1 MLDRP
6 LDNAIADHKTY
17 GNVEAQHRLFAGLR
31 RDDPVHWTEPD
42 GYRPFWTITKYADI
56 VEIERQAD
64 RFINQPRTKLLSIDF
79 ETKVKEAMS
88 GKPMLVRTLP
98 QMDNPDHSKYQK
110 LTHAWFQPR
119 HIRTLSARMEAL
131 AKESVDRL
139 CAIGGEC
146 DFYNEI
152 AIYYPLRVVMTI
164 LGLPPEDEAR
174 LLKITQ
180 AYFGGGDPEMQ
191 KGNDLIDA
199 TMAYVD
205 YFKDVVKQ
213 RRQDPKDDVATVIAT
228 SEIDGKPIGD
238 FEAYSYYI
246 ALASAGH
253 DTTSATIAG
262 GLLALI
268 ENPDALA
275 RLQGNP
281 DMLPDAA
288 EEMVRWVSP
297 VKHFFRTAVADYDI
311 RGKTIKAGRQHFHQL
326 PLGQPRRGS
335 LRSSV
340 RIHPRPF
347 AQPASR
353 LWLRNS
359 CVHRQA
365 SGQGRNRG
373 VLPRTAE
380 ADRADRTGR
389 QSGLDGNLVP
399 RRGEAAAGAVSR
411 TIGSQYTA

>member
-1 MLDRP
+1 MLDSA

-17 GNVEAQHRLFAGLR
+17 GSVEAQHGMFAKLR
-31 RDDPVHWTEPD
+31 REDPVHWTQPD

-56 VEIERQAD
+56 IEIERQAD
-64 RFINQPRTKLLSIDF
+64 RFINQPRTKLLSIEF
-79 ETKVKEAMS
+79 ESKIREAMS
-88 GKPMLVRTLP
+88 GKPMLVRALP

-119 HIRTLSARMEAL
+119 QLRTLADRMDAL

-139 CAIGGEC
+139 CALGGAC

-152 AIYYPLRVVMTI
+152 AIYYPLRVLMTI
-164 LGLPPEDEAR
+164 LGLPREDEER

-199 TMAYVD
+199 TMAYVE
-205 YFKDVVKQ
+205 YFKDVARE
-213 RRQDPKDDVATVIAT
+213 RRQNPKDDVATIIAT

-238 FEAYSYYI
+238 FEAYSYYV

-268 ENPDALA
+268 ENPDAMA
-275 RLQGNP
+275 RLQANP
-281 DMLPDAA
+281 DILSDAA

-297 VKHFFRTAVADYDI
+297 VKHFFRTAAVDYEI
-311 RGKTIKAGRQHFHQL
+311 RGKNIKAGDSLFISYPSGNRDEEAFDRPFEFIPDRSPNRHLGFGFGIHACIGRHL
-326 PLGQPRRGS
+326 AKAEIVAFFRELLRRVDRFELAGQPAWTETSFLGGVKR
-335 LRSSV
+335 LSV
-340 RIHPRPF
+340 RYRT
-347 AQPASR
+347 
-353 LWLRNS
+353 
-359 CVHRQA
+359 RQ
-365 SGQGRNRG
+365 
-373 VLPRTAE
+373 
-380 ADRADRTGR
+380 
-389 QSGLDGNLVP
+389 
-399 RRGEAAAGAVSR
+399 
-411 TIGSQYTA
+411 